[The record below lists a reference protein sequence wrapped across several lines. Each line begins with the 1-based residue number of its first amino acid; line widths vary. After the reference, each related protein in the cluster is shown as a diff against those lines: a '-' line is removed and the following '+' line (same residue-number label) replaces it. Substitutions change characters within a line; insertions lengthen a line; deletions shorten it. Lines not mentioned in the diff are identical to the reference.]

1 MKISTIFGVA
11 PLAFATGAGAASRIS
26 IGMTVL
32 GGMLVSTVLSL
43 YVVPVFYVWATTLQS
58 SVFGKFAYHEETPE
72 EYAVETNGNG
82 NGHYYANGN
91 GNVEQASRLS
101 SNGNGNGNGKNGH
114 SVEEV
119 KREDAK
125 RK

>member
-1 MKISTIFGVA
+1 
-11 PLAFATGAGAASRIS
+11 
-26 IGMTVL
+26 MTVL

-72 EYAVETNGNG
+72 EYALETNGNG
-82 NGHYYANGN
+82 NGNGKNYANGN